1 MNSYQ
6 NLLHIVTLKIF
17 QILVN
22 SQKLVNFNPTA
33 LLFDLEEVRTDKKD
47 KTNLT
52 SLAEEIITPIKM
64 DLTDKIFGIP
74 EAQNPIFNAEETI
87 IIDDD
92 TIHDK
97 LSSSSAKKVENRDVD
112 IMNNIP
118 TLPITKQTDAIIDT
132 SDNQQKTDDQIDQQQ
147 PNKGLSKQI
156 KKTHKMMLRT
166 RKPITNINKSD
177 RFTRKKKVTFSL
189 QHEQ

>member
-1 MNSYQ
+1 M
-6 NLLHIVTLKIF
+6 
-17 QILVN
+17 
-22 SQKLVNFNPTA
+22 
-33 LLFDLEEVRTDKKD
+33 FDLEEVRTDIKD

-64 DLTDKIFGIP
+64 DLTDKILGKLS
-74 EAQNPIFNAEETI
+74 EAQNPIFDAEETI

-112 IMNNIP
+112 ITNNIP

-156 KKTHKMMLRT
+156 KKTHEMMLRT
-166 RKPITNINKSD
+166 RKPITNINKRD
-177 RFTRKKKVTFSL
+177 KLTHKKKVTFSL
-189 QHEQ
+189 QHGQ